1 MCVCVWGDIGGSD
14 ICFRKRWPNEQLE
27 LIMPDKHRFSGQLLL
42 CFFKLK
48 RVCDQRCVQQPVCD
62 PYITWWWQGRH
73 PQRMSSRSTSDRHQQ
88 VKGGRKEEV
97 RPPSFF
103 HPLSFLCFPLPLS
116 ASLPPHS
123 PSPLSLSLSLLHGDS
138 DTAEILHL
146 SHTLDES
153 YASQTP
159 SISQKFLFFLSSCFF
174 FLPGKTKSNQTREF
188 LSTDVRIDGTGQSVF
203 FKTSWFWCS
212 RHTLT
217 TVIHMR
223 AHTHTGCQSAA
234 SQRGKFSLYG
244 LAMSIIHL
252 LALLLGHDPVLRFK
266 RRLPLHHPRCVQ
278 VSVKMAVWL
287 EHCWSY
293 VTGHTSGGCT
303 VNHNCKSVDPQTEAE
318 IIDHLLLIG

>member
-116 ASLPPHS
+116 ASPHPPLC
-123 PSPLSLSLSLLHGDS
+123 PSLCRCCMVTQTLQRFYIWATLWM
-138 DTAEILHL
+138 
-146 SHTLDES
+146 SHTPVRRP
-153 YASQTP
+153 P
-159 SISQKFLFFLSSCFF
+159 SLKSFFSFFPVVFF